1 MPANDGIWFDNEKD
15 IGPTGP
21 HAAEGSPKQPVASI
35 QGWPRSL
42 AFEHGELL
50 AESEDFQ
57 GGIGSR
63 TEEYRECTQHSD
75 EELDHEI
82 LVVTQRAAGSIG
94 LLGVLLNSLI
104 SRSDGVFSTCTL
116 RKSHLHPLSRVYHR
130 LDSETAAP

>member
-15 IGPTGP
+15 IGTAGP

-82 LVVTQRAAGSIG
+82 LVVTQRAARSIG
-94 LLGVLLNSLI
+94 LLGS
-104 SRSDGVFSTCTL
+104 ST
-116 RKSHLHPLSRVYHR
+116 H
-130 LDSETAAP
+130 